1 MKNKRFTLIELL
13 VVIAI
18 IAILAAILLP
28 ALQKA
33 RQRGKDSSCI
43 NILKQLGGATGM
55 YANDYDD
62 VLVPNRAGG
71 KSASSW
77 CGLFSKGKYVSELC
91 DRYDPTDGKKYP
103 APPLCP
109 SSEAY
114 LNKIKTRSSSN
125 TVWKAYDLDGTVGDS
140 WQFGGYGRHQ
150 YMGGYYDGSFRS
162 TFQKIAMFRWP
173 SKKWNFVDATL
184 YQMPATIGDYYSGTS
199 LNTGSTNGILWIAH
213 HRGVNYTGVDGH
225 VERVAFT
232 EKKAVVAIVDGTGM
246 TAQHYYWDGRY
257 YNSSKEAA
265 VDTL

>member
-1 MKNKRFTLIELL
+1 MENKRFTLIELL

-103 APPLCP
+103 A
-109 SSEAY
+109 
-114 LNKIKTRSSSN
+114 LNDAVIRASTTHPAFVTLECDGQQVN
-125 TVWKAYDLDGTVGDS
+125 TYRGDGLIC
-140 WQFGGYGRHQ
+140 
-150 YMGGYYDGSFRS
+150 S
-162 TFQKIAMFRWP
+162 TP
-173 SKKWNFVDATL
+173 
-184 YQMPATIGDYYSGTS
+184 
-199 LNTGSTNGILWIAH
+199 TGSTA
-213 HRGVNYTGVDGH
+213 
-225 VERVAFT
+225 
-232 EKKAVVAIVDGTGM
+232 
-246 TAQHYYWDGRY
+246 
-257 YNSSKEAA
+257 
-265 VDTL
+265 